1 MVYPILFHMLCVSS
15 EKSGDKY
22 SGFLATRYV
31 EKTFLSDF
39 LIYSVF
45 SQWLHIMK
53 IFSPFSR

>member
-45 SQWLHIMK
+45 SQWLPYNEN
-53 IFSPFSR
+53 IFPFF